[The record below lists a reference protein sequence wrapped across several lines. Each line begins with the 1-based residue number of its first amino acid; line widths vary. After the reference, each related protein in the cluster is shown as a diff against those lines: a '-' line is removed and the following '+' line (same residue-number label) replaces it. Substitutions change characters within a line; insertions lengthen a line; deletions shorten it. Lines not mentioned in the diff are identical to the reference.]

1 MRPTEAE
8 LAILR
13 ILWQHEPCT
22 VRDIHERLENK
33 EVRYT
38 TTLKQLQVML
48 DKGLV
53 SRDDTSRSHLYT
65 SAVSEAEAQNNLLD
79 HLLQHAFGGSTSKLF
94 VRALDKRPLSP
105 NELKALKALIEARE
119 SGE

>member
-13 ILWQHEPCT
+13 ILWQREPCT
-22 VRDIHERLENK
+22 VREIHECLENK
-33 EVRYT
+33 DVRYT

-53 SRDDTSRSHLYT
+53 SRDDTSRSHLYR
-65 SAVSEAEAQNNLLD
+65 SAISEAAVQTNLLD
-79 HLLQHAFGGSTSKLF
+79 HLLQYAFGGSTSKLL
-94 VRALDKRPLSP
+94 VRALDKTPLP
-105 NELKALKALIEARE
+105 PDELKALKALIEAKE